1 MSPLRINGKLATK
14 AQLTA
19 LDKKAK
25 AAARLEKQRRARGWY
40 DEQITTDFG
49 TPPLLGDGP
58 TVYTKLV
65 PPPRKPR
72 QKSPPKPRAN
82 PACPPVIDQ
91 PVIDFSKE

>member
-25 AAARLEKQRRARGWY
+25 AAARLEKQQRARGWT
-40 DEQITTDFG
+40 DKQIPTDFG

-58 TVYTKLV
+58 LTYSKLV

-72 QKSPPKPRAN
+72 QKSAPKPRAN
-82 PACPPVIDQ
+82 PACQ
-91 PVIDFSKE
+91 PVIDFSEE